1 MIATWQASTA
11 YLPGTVVAGVTTPGT
26 GFYFRCIRGGTSGAA
41 EPVWPTAIANTTL
54 DGTVEWMAVSIIA
67 GNCQTMTPG
76 SIIEMFQL
84 ELNSVQHGLTETYY
98 FHAGA
103 NMDGYGELVWA
114 GQNYLRFP
122 VQADG
127 FEYNGKGSLPR
138 PKVRIS
144 NATGAITT
152 ILLGLPNGLEGAKV
166 TRVRTLA
173 RYLDAANFEGGV
185 NPYGTPDPTA
195 EFPREI
201 YYIDRKSNENREI
214 VEFELA
220 AAFDIAGV
228 RAPKRQ
234 CIGNICQWVYRS
246 AECSYAGTNYF
257 NIGDEPVLDPELDQ
271 CGKRLSS
278 CRARFGA
285 TAELPYGSF
294 PGIGSNVG

>member
-1 MIATWQASTA
+1 MISPWQSSTA
-11 YLPGTVVAGVTTPGT
+11 YSVGAIVSAVSTPGT
-26 GFYFRCIRGGTSGAA
+26 GFYFRCVTAGTSGGT
-41 EPVWPTAIANTTL
+41 EPVWPTTIANTAF

-67 GNCQTMTPG
+67 GDCQTLTPG

-84 ELNSVQHGLTETYY
+84 QLNAAQHTVDETYY
-98 FHAGA
+98 FHSGT
-103 NMDGYGELVWA
+103 NMNGNGELVWD

-127 FEYNGKGSLPR
+127 FEYNGQGSLPR
-138 PKVRIS
+138 PKIRVS
-144 NATGAITT
+144 NITGAITT

-166 TRVRTLA
+166 TRVRTLV
-173 RYLDAANFEGGV
+173 RYIDAVNFIDSI
-185 NPYGTPDPTA
+185 NPFGTPDPTA

-201 YYIDRKSNENREI
+201 YYIDRKSAENRDF

-220 AAFDIAGV
+220 ASFDLVGV

-234 CIGNICQWVYRS
+234 CIGNICQWRYRS
-246 AECSYAGTNYF
+246 TECSYTGTNYF
-257 NIGDEPVLDPELDQ
+257 DLGDEPVATLAEDE

-278 CRARFGA
+278 CQVRFGE

-294 PGIGSNVG
+294 PGVGANFG